1 MKPKYQPGDKVVF
14 TIKALEEKMG
24 GGIAGYTLEPCG
36 YFVPIKYQD
45 RLVKAE
51 ERKTGKWMT

>member
-36 YFVPIKYQD
+36 YFVPLKYQD

-51 ERKTGKWMT
+51 EIKP